1 MGDNAKWWAIILSI
15 TLWFSMKDIINI
27 LPLQKA
33 HKRGATSY
41 FLRIISAQPFDGTS
55 GSSFS
60 MVRKGFTASWV
71 FISGEES
78 LDEGIVGAWDFMGM
92 FLSVEK
98 GPFWMILV
106 IAPCLRRG
114 RPLPWLGQIFR
125 IRTRTES
132 TGYTASGKLLL
143 ISVYLSTSIENYKS
157 IINLFNR
164 LSAIIL

>member
-1 MGDNAKWWAIILSI
+1 
-15 TLWFSMKDIINI
+15 MKDIINI

-78 LDEGIVGAWDFMGM
+78 LDEGIVGA
-92 FLSVEK
+92 
-98 GPFWMILV
+98 
-106 IAPCLRRG
+106 
-114 RPLPWLGQIFR
+114 
-125 IRTRTES
+125 
-132 TGYTASGKLLL
+132 
-143 ISVYLSTSIENYKS
+143 
-157 IINLFNR
+157 
-164 LSAIIL
+164 